1 LPTDFVTNRGLD
13 SCLHTNRKNLIQ
25 LILDGNAEAFCELV
39 RPHQHVLY
47 LKPLSIVHSEAD
59 AEEVVQN
66 AVFNAFKKRCQFR
79 YDSQFRTWL
88 MSITIN
94 ESRMWLRRHRKFR
107 HESIDYEDDSGRQ
120 HVIEIADSRQ
130 GPFEVLEKKQVRGAI
145 LKALTLLPSC
155 NSQVFILRDLQLLS
169 VSETAK
175 ILGISEVSVRTRLWR
190 GRGQMRQAP
199 AHLRANRSSV
209 KDHRSNHSASRRLR
223 DLATPGSSPRN
234 PENEMGS
241 IH

>member
-1 LPTDFVTNRGLD
+1 MISSQAQSELPEAT
-13 SCLHTNRKNLIQ
+13 LIQ

-47 LKPLSIVHSEAD
+47 LKALSIVHSEAD

-66 AVFNAFKKRCQFR
+66 AVFKAFKKLCQFR
-79 YDSQFRTWL
+79 HDSQFRTWL

-145 LKALTLLPSC
+145 LKALTLLPSN

-169 VSETAK
+169 ISETAK
-175 ILGISEVSVRTRLWR
+175 ILGISEVSVKTRLWR
-190 GRGQMRQAP
+190 GRGQMRQAL
-199 AHLRANRSSV
+199 AHLRANRISV
-209 KDHRSNHSASRRLR
+209 EDHRSNHGATKRLR
-223 DLATPGSSPRN
+223 GLATPGSRPRN
-234 PENEMGS
+234 LENEMES
-241 IH
+241 VH